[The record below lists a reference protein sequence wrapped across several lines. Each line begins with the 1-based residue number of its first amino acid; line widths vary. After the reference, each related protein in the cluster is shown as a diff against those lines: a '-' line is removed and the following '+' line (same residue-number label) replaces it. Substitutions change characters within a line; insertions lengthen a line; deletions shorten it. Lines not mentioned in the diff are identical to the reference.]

1 MEGFMASG
9 KAFCVVED
17 LKRFAEEHK
26 GITVAEF
33 LKKRKE
39 DQIEIAE
46 AKQFGVSV
54 ENFRE
59 IIKKN

>member
-1 MEGFMASG
+1 MNGFMVSG

-54 ENFRE
+54 ENFRK

>member
-33 LKKRKE
+33 LRKRKE
-39 DQIEIAE
+39 EKIEIAE
-46 AKQFGVSV
+46 AKQFGISV
-54 ENFRE
+54 EEFRK
-59 IIKKN
+59 IVKKY

>member
-33 LKKRKE
+33 LRKRKE
-39 DQIEIAE
+39 EKIEIAE

-54 ENFRE
+54 ENFRK

>member
-54 ENFRE
+54 ENFRK

>member
-17 LKRFAEEHK
+17 LKRFAEKHK

-33 LKKRKE
+33 LRKRKE
-39 DQIEIAE
+39 EKIEIAE

-54 ENFRE
+54 ENFRK
-59 IIKKN
+59 IIKKT

>member
-33 LKKRKE
+33 LKKRIE
-39 DQIEIAE
+39 DQIEFAE

-54 ENFRE
+54 ENFRK